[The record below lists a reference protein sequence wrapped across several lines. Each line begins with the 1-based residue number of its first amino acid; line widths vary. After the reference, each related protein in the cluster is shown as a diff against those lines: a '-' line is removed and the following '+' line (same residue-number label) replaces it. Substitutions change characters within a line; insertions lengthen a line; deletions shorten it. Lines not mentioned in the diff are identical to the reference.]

1 MTDRDDRIAE
11 AILSGDPTEKADLMT
26 RRVFP
31 LSLAGK
37 VRVCVAT
44 LAVAA
49 TLAPALYLR
58 RGLIR
63 SLERVETLREVL
75 TPAISVAVAVGVVVT
90 FGFGLTFVVHGWRL
104 ADGSLSV
111 ERAQRL
117 IRIEDLLMTL
127 VTANGLL
134 FVLAPVALAWVGVV
148 SPGAVESLYE
158 SGIEVYTPITHRLD
172 ARFTSGGGALGA
184 AVLWLLWRL
193 DTPPHRGGG
202 VRGGESGRG
211 DGGGDGGGG
220 DGRSGGT

>member
-11 AILSGDPTEKADLMT
+11 AIVSGDPSEKADLMT

-44 LAVAA
+44 LAAAA

-63 SLERVETLREVL
+63 SLERTETLGDVMA
-75 TPAISVAVAVGVVVT
+75 PAISVAVAVGVVIT
-90 FGFGLTFVVHGWRL
+90 FAFGLAFVVHGWRL
-104 ADGSLSV
+104 TDGAVSVADA
-111 ERAQRL
+111 RKL
-117 IRIEDLLMTL
+117 IRVEDLLMTL

-134 FVLAPVALAWVGVV
+134 FVLAPLALAWVGVV

-172 ARFTSGGGALGA
+172 ARFTSSGGALGA
-184 AVLWLLWRL
+184 VILWTLWRL
-193 DTPPHRGGG
+193 DPVQHH
-202 VRGGESGRG
+202 G
-211 DGGGDGGGG
+211 DAT
-220 DGRSGGT
+220 GTA